1 MSLPK
6 QINLDSWQAG
16 RLEKLLRRGSEA
28 VQKTRIPIVL
38 YRQTME
44 EEGDSCEEIVCTLA
58 EGYVVEQRITAGGL
72 LRLSIDEQSVYAVDD
87 YPRMLLRK
95 SRERFQKITE
105 LLEAELQ

>member
-6 QINLDSWQAG
+6 QINLDSWQAE
-16 RLEKLLRRGSEA
+16 RLEKLLRRGSET

-44 EEGDSCEEIVCTLA
+44 EEGDSCEEIVCTLT

-72 LRLSIDEQSVYAVDD
+72 LRPSIDEQSVYAVDD
-87 YPRMLLRK
+87 YPRMRSERAGSGFRR
-95 SRERFQKITE
+95 SRSS
-105 LLEAELQ
+105 